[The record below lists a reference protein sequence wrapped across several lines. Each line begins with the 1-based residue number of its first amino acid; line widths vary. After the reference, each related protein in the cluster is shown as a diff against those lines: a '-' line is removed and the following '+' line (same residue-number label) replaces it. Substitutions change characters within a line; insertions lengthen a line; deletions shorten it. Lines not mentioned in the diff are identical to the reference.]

1 MPHTEYKVIS
11 GYNAV
16 EFERALTT
24 AAIEGWK
31 PILLTSAS
39 AGGAGYQI
47 VAILQ
52 AEFDRKG

>member
-52 AEFDRKG
+52 KN